1 MRESFTFFRSFADGL
16 NDIEDDATYR
26 RMCNAII
33 NYALYDQEPD
43 LHGLE
48 MTAFRT
54 WRSNIDASNR
64 RRDGGRSLQVD
75 DRSVQVDCRSVQ
87 VSDRSLQV
95 SGRSVQVADTNKNK
109 NINIKE
115 KDKEKV
121 VRFKPPTPQEVQQ
134 YAFEHGYSID
144 ADRFVDFYESKGWMV
159 GKSKMKDWKAA
170 VRNWARSQRQE
181 RTTKGKFNN
190 FEPSGTDWDAAADLI
205 MAKGF

>member
-1 MRESFTFFRSFADGL
+1 MRESFTFFRSFAEGL

-64 RRDGGRSLQVD
+64 RRDGSRSLQVD
-75 DRSVQVDCRSVQ
+75 DRSVQEGGRSVR

-95 SGRSVQVADTNKNK
+95 DGTNKNK

-115 KDKEKV
+115 KEKV

-134 YAFEHGYSID
+134 YAVEHGYSIN
-144 ADRFVDFYESKGWMV
+144 ADRFVDFYESKGWMI

-170 VRNWARSQRQE
+170 VRNWSRSQRQE
-181 RTTKGKFNN
+181 KTTKSKFNN
-190 FEPSGTDWDAAADLI
+190 FEPSGTDWDDAASMI
-205 MAKGF
+205 MERQSV